1 MNKRT
6 KTQLIAAVSTLTL
19 SLFVTAN
26 SQAETMEG
34 INSLYYSN
42 RAYVHAIPDEPNPVS
57 DKRVN
62 DAQIVYVDKAYGQAT
77 FSYPGNVRNSV
88 TEFNVEYVDTAYGQ
102 AINSYPNNTVKHRLD
117 LVDNMESSG
126 TSYNVPVSF
135 EVDNLYFR

>member
-6 KTQLIAAVSTLTL
+6 KTQLIVTVSTLMV

-34 INSLYYSN
+34 VNSLYYSN

-57 DKRVN
+57 DSKVN

-88 TEFNVEYVDTAYGQ
+88 TDFNVEYVDTAYGQ
-102 AINSYPNNTVKHRLD
+102 AIYSYPSNVVKHRLD
-117 LVDNMESSG
+117 LVDNVESSG

-135 EVDNLYFR
+135 EVDKLSFR